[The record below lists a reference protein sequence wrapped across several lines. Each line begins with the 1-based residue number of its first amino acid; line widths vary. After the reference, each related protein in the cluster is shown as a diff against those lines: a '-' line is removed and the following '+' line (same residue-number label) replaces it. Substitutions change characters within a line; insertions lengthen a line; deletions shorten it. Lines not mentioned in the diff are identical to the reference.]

1 MGMLSG
7 DESQRAP
14 SWAPDG
20 NSLVYVSSRSQQ
32 DGLALVRLG
41 ANPRIVWRGA
51 AENPRWS
58 PRGDWVLF
66 ATNQGLN
73 LVSVATG
80 GQRKLA
86 PGRWVAH
93 TWSRTGSEVFGL
105 RDGEEGLELTAVN
118 VLSRR
123 PRVVSKLGPLP
134 ASFSYSAATGASSI
148 QGFSLAPDGRT
159 VTTSF
164 LRAESDIWL
173 LEGFNRKLGFFER
186 YLPGSRRPEQ
196 RQE

>member
-1 MGMLSG
+1 L
-7 DESQRAP
+7 
-14 SWAPDG
+14 
-20 NSLVYVSSRSQQ
+20 
-32 DGLALVRLG
+32 
-41 ANPRIVWRGA
+41 
-51 AENPRWS
+51 
-58 PRGDWVLF
+58 
-66 ATNQGLN
+66 
-73 LVSVATG
+73 
-80 GQRKLA
+80 
-86 PGRWVAH
+86 
-93 TWSRTGSEVFGL
+93 GL

-123 PRVVSKLGPLP
+123 TRILSKLGPLP

-173 LEGFNRKLGFFER
+173 LEGFNQKRGFFER
-186 YLPGSRRPEQ
+186 FLPGSRGPEQ